1 VGIVFGI
8 IDMKIESTLD
18 SLLRDL
24 SVSSYSIKCLIL
36 LFLFSFSL
44 VFLINHSYATDKN
57 EFASKV
63 QKFNFV
69 VAGDFGC
76 GDEAK
81 KTIDMMSSKQPEL
94 VIALGDLAYKKNPD
108 CWFNLISPLE
118 KDNKFKISFGDHD
131 VSRGNVTYGRYLNYF
146 NLSKPFYS
154 FDYNNVHFVAM
165 ATAKHILIPYNETSE
180 QYQFITNDLIQA
192 SKNKKIDWIIVYS
205 FRSFYSSNTTHPGL
219 DELQDT
225 YHPLFEKYNVDLV
238 LQAHNHN
245 YQRTYP
251 LSYNVTKQYTPII
264 TDKNTEYY
272 NNIEKGQIFFTV
284 GTGGA
289 EFYNFTGQAPYVVKQ
304 LLRHGFLNVDVDDS
318 GSKLLVTFYDNS
330 GATRDQ
336 IIISKQK
343 SNN

>member
-1 VGIVFGI
+1 MTIATILNSLSTVF
-8 IDMKIESTLD
+8 
-18 SLLRDL
+18 
-24 SVSSYSIKCLIL
+24 VSSYSNKCFKFLFLCFIF

-44 VFLINHSYATDKN
+44 VFLINYSHATDKN
-57 EFASKV
+57 EVATTV

-94 VIALGDLAYKKNPD
+94 VVALGDLAYKKDPG
-108 CWFNLISPLE
+108 CWFDLISTLE
-118 KDNKFKISFGDHD
+118 KGNKFKISFGEHD
-131 VSRGNVTYGRYLNYF
+131 VSRGNVTYSRYLNHF

-165 ATAKHILIPYNETSE
+165 ATAKNKLIPYNETSE
-180 QYQFITNDLIQA
+180 QYQFIKNDLIQT
-192 SKNKKIDWIIVYS
+192 SKNKNINWIIVYS

-225 YHPLFEKYNVDLV
+225 YHPLFDKYNVDLV
-238 LQAHNHN
+238 LQGHNHN

-264 TDKNTEYY
+264 TDKNSEYY

-289 EFYNFTGQAPYVVKQ
+289 DFYNFTGQAPYVVNQ
-304 LLRHGFLNVDVDDS
+304 LLLHGFLNVDVDDS
-318 GSKLLVTFYDNS
+318 GSKLLVKFYDNA
-330 GATRDQ
+330 GVTRDQ
-336 IIISKQK
+336 VIISKQK
-343 SNN
+343 FNN

>member
-1 VGIVFGI
+1 
-8 IDMKIESTLD
+8 MKIDNTLNSLST
-18 SLLRDL
+18 DL
-24 SVSSYSIKCLIL
+24 SVSSYSLKCFIFLCIFLFSL
-36 LFLFSFSL
+36 LFL
-44 VFLINHSYATDKN
+44 INYSHATDKN
-57 EFASKV
+57 EVASKV

-81 KTIDMMSSKQPEL
+81 KTIKMMSSKQPEI

-108 CWFNLISPLE
+108 CWFDLISPLE
-118 KDNKFKISFGDHD
+118 SGNKFKISFGEHD
-131 VSRGNVTYGRYLNYF
+131 VSSGNVTYGKFLNHF
-146 NLSKPFYS
+146 NLRKPFYS

-165 ATAKHILIPYNETSE
+165 ATAKNRLIPYNETSE
-180 QYQFITNDLIQA
+180 QYQFIKNDLA
-192 SKNKKIDWIIVYS
+192 ETSKNKNIDWIIVYS

-219 DELQDT
+219 DELQDA

-272 NNIEKGQIFFTV
+272 DNIEKGQIFFTV

-289 EFYNFTGQAPYVVKQ
+289 DFYNFTGQSPYVVKQ
-304 LLRHGFLNVDVDDS
+304 LLQHGFLDVDVDDS
-318 GSKLLVTFYDNS
+318 RSKLLAKFYDNT
-330 GATRDQ
+330 GVTRDQ
-336 IIISKQK
+336 VTISKER
-343 SNN
+343 NDE

>member
-1 VGIVFGI
+1 MLPPNVIYLACIV
-8 IDMKIESTLD
+8 S
-18 SLLRDL
+18 
-24 SVSSYSIKCLIL
+24 LIL
-36 LFLFSFSL
+36 LI
-44 VFLINHSYATDKN
+44 FLIGYSYATSKN
-57 EFASKV
+57 EAASK
-63 QKFNFV
+63 QFNFV

-81 KTIDMMSSKQPEL
+81 KTLEIMSSKQPEL
-94 VIALGDLAYKKNPD
+94 VIGLGDLAYKKNPD
-108 CWFNLISPLE
+108 CWFDLISPLE
-118 KDNKFKISFGDHD
+118 SNDKFKIAFGEHD
-131 VSRGNVTYGRYLNYF
+131 VGSGNVTYGKYLKHF

-165 ATAKHILIPYNETSE
+165 ATAKNRLIPYNETSE
-180 QYQFITNDLIQA
+180 QYQFIKNDLIQA

-219 DELQDT
+219 DELQDA

-238 LQAHNHN
+238 LQGHNHN

-264 TDKNTEYY
+264 TDKNTENY

-304 LLRHGFLNVDVDDS
+304 LLQHGFLNVDVDNS
-318 GSKLLVTFYDNS
+318 GSNLLVKFYDNT
-330 GATRDQ
+330 GMTRDW
-336 IIISKQK
+336 ITISKQAIDD
-343 SNN
+343 

>member
-1 VGIVFGI
+1 
-8 IDMKIESTLD
+8 MKIENTLD
-18 SLLRDL
+18 SLVRDFL
-24 SVSSYSIKCLIL
+24 VSSYSIKCFIL

-57 EFASKV
+57 EVASKV

-69 VAGDFGC
+69 AAGDFGC

-118 KDNKFKISFGDHD
+118 KGNKFKISFGEHD
-131 VSRGNVTYGRYLNYF
+131 VSRGNVTYDKYLNQF
-146 NLSKPFYS
+146 NLIKPFYS
-154 FDYNNVHFVAM
+154 FDYNNVHFIAM
-165 ATAKHILIPYNETSE
+165 ATAKNKLIPYNTTSE
-180 QYQFITNDLIQA
+180 QYQFIKNDLIQA

-219 DELQDT
+219 DELQDA
-225 YHPLFEKYNVDLV
+225 YHPLFEKYNVDIV
-238 LQAHNHN
+238 LQGHNHN

-289 EFYNFTGQAPYVVKQ
+289 DFYNFTGQAPYVIKQ
-304 LLRHGFLNVDVDDS
+304 LLQHGFLNVDVDESD
-318 GSKLLVTFYDNS
+318 SKLLVKFYDNT
-330 GATRDQ
+330 GVTRDQ
-336 IIISKQK
+336 VIILKHK
-343 SNN
+343 SNR

>member
-1 VGIVFGI
+1 MGIVFGI

-131 VSRGNVTYGRYLNYF
+131 VSRGNVTYGRYLNHF

-318 GSKLLVTFYDNS
+318 GSKLLVKFYDNT
-330 GATRDQ
+330 GVTRDQ
-336 IIISKQK
+336 VIISK
-343 SNN
+343 